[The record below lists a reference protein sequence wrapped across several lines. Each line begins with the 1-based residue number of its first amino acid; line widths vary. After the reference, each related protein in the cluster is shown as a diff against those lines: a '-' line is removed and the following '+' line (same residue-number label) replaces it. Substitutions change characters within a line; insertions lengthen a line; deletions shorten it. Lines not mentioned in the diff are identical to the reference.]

1 MNSPSRLLGLRL
13 FAAAAAAAMMLAGA
27 QLPSA
32 GSTAATAPAGIS
44 ALDATEI
51 QFSYEKLRADFYRKT
66 DPQSIVEGARGEL
79 QRELHAAGVQATL
92 PPIFADENASKTA
105 KAVGHEVD
113 VAARLARGKR
123 TSHLLAY
130 AAISGMLNS
139 VHDKYT
145 VFLTPKEYAQLN
157 EGLDGGSF
165 AGTGIVIQVDDNT
178 KYIDV
183 SNVVPDGPADKAGV
197 QQDDTIIAIDGQ
209 STKNLTLQ
217 QASSHLR
224 GKAGTAVQLTIVRDG
239 KPLPSPISVTRAQI
253 HELSV
258 YEKMLPNKIGYVE
271 LTVFG
276 RDTGAELARALDR
289 LQTNGAR
296 AIIMDLRDNG
306 GGYLEAALDVS
317 SKFIASG
324 PIVSVE
330 SRASNVTT
338 YEAEDTAIPPMPLAV
353 LVNGHTASASEITS
367 GAIQDS
373 GVGTIIGTRTFGK
386 GVVQEILPMPDGS
399 AIKITDARYLTP
411 HNRDINHLG
420 ITPDIVVDEN
430 KSARYGDPARDTQ
443 LTRALQ
449 FISDKIAH
457 SESNG
462 SASSE

>member
-1 MNSPSRLLGLRL
+1 MKRLKPLALI
-13 FAAAAAAAMMLAGA
+13 AAAAILLAAARV
-27 QLPSA
+27 PTS
-32 GSTAATAPAGIS
+32 AATGIS
-44 ALDATEI
+44 PLDSTEI
-51 QFSYEKLRADFYRKT
+51 QFSYDKLRADYYKKT
-66 DPQSIVEGARGEL
+66 DPQNIVDGARKEMEQQL
-79 QRELHAAGVQATL
+79 RTAGVKAKL
-92 PPIFADENASKTA
+92 PPIFAGQSSSATA
-105 KAVGHEVD
+105 KAVSHEVD
-113 VAARLARGKR
+113 VATRAAHGKM
-123 TSHLLAY
+123 SAHLLSY
-130 AAISGMLNS
+130 AAIAGMLNS

-145 VFLTPKEYAQLN
+145 VFLTPKEFAALN

-165 AGTGIVIQVDDNT
+165 AGTGIVIQVDDQS

-183 SNVVPDGPADKAGV
+183 SNIVPDGPADKAGV
-197 QQDDTIIAIDGQ
+197 QQDDVITAIDGV
-209 STKNLTLQ
+209 STKGMTLQ

-224 GKAGTAVQLTIVRDG
+224 GKAGTQVQLTIQRDD
-239 KPLPSPISVTRAQI
+239 KTLTQPISITRAEI

-258 YEKMLPNKIGYVE
+258 YDKMLPGKIGYVE

-289 LQTNGAR
+289 LQQEGAR
-296 AIIMDLRDNG
+296 AIVMDLRDNG

-338 YEAEDTAIPPMPLAV
+338 YEAEDTAIPPLPLAV

-373 GVGTIIGTRTFGK
+373 GVGAIIGTKTFGK
-386 GVVQEILPMPDGS
+386 GVVQEILPLPDGS

-430 KSARYGDPARDTQ
+430 KGARYGDPAKDAQ
-443 LTRALQ
+443 LTRALRYLD
-449 FISDKIAH
+449 DKIAH
-457 SESNG
+457 SG
-462 SASSE
+462 ASSPAGI

>member
-1 MNSPSRLLGLRL
+1 M
-13 FAAAAAAAMMLAGA
+13 AAMLLLTAV
-27 QLPSA
+27 QVPSA
-32 GSTAATAPAGIS
+32 GSAAAAGIS
-44 ALDATEI
+44 PLDATEI
-51 QFSYEKLRADFYRKT
+51 QFSYEKLRADFYKKT
-66 DPQSIVEGARGEL
+66 DAQSIVDGARAEL
-79 QRELHAAGVQATL
+79 ERELHTAGVQGTL
-92 PPIFADENASKTA
+92 PPIFADDSSARTA

-113 VAARLARGKR
+113 LASRLGHGKVS
-123 TSHLLAY
+123 SHLLAY
-130 AAISGMLNS
+130 AAISGMLGS

-165 AGTGIVIQVDDNT
+165 AGTGIVIQVDDT
-178 KYIDV
+178 SKYINV
-183 SNVVPDGPADKAGV
+183 SNVVPDGPADKAGIH
-197 QQDDTIIAIDGQ
+197 QDDTITAIDGQ

-217 QASSHLR
+217 QASSKLR
-224 GKAGTAVQLTIVRDG
+224 GKAGTAVRLTIQRDG
-239 KPLPSPISVTRAQI
+239 KLLPDPISITRAQI

-258 YEKMLPNKIGYVE
+258 YSKMLPNKIGYVE

-276 RDTGAELARALDR
+276 RDTGAELARALGR
-289 LQTNGAR
+289 LQQDGAR
-296 AIIMDLRDNG
+296 AIVMDLRDNG

-338 YEAEDTAIPPMPLAV
+338 YEAEDTAIAPVPLAV

-373 GVGTIIGTRTFGK
+373 GVGAIIGTRTFGK
-386 GVVQEILPMPDGS
+386 GVVQEILPLPDGS

-430 KSARYGDPARDTQ
+430 KNARYGDPMHDVQ
-443 LTRALQ
+443 LTRAVQYLN
-449 FISDKIAH
+449 DKIAH
-457 SESNG
+457 TDAGTG
-462 SASSE
+462 S